1 MVAVRKIIIQFL
13 IRLEILHR
21 RGEESDAD
29 LEGENIL
36 SMSQWMS

>member
-1 MVAVRKIIIQFL
+1 MVAVRKIFL

-36 SMSQWMS
+36 SMS